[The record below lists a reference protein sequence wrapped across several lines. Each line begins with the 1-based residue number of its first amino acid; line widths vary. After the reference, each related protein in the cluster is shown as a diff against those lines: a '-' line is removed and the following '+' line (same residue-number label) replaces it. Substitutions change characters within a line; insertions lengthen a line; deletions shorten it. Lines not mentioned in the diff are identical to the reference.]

1 MADTAAVI
9 LGTLPRFR
17 NSVEAPT
24 KQRAVLDAGPGRKT
38 AWQDCPKERLPE
50 WTAGPQLENGP
61 ELAEDCYQG
70 RRTAPAQQGVPGFN
84 QYGMHHLPPLGPGD
98 YFPGREFQNTQV
110 EILNRQF
117 H

>member
-70 RRTAPAQQGVPGFN
+70 RRTAPASKAFLVSTSTGCTISPRWV
-84 QYGMHHLPPLGPGD
+84 LAIIS
-98 YFPGREFQNTQV
+98 REENSR
-110 EILNRQF
+110 IPRSRS
-117 H
+117 